1 MLRHVLNSIE
11 HSLNGLKMAKFAKLR
26 QIADEYLDIICA
38 IFLAWQQFI
47 SFFSPFLK

>member
-11 HSLNGLKMAKFAKLR
+11 HSLHGLKMAKFAKLR

-38 IFLAWQQFI
+38 IFLV
-47 SFFSPFLK
+47 